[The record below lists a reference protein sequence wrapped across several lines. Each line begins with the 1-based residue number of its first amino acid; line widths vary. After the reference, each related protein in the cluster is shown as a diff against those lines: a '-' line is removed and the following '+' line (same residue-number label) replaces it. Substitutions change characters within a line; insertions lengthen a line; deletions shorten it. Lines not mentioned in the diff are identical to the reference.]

1 MSLLMS
7 LYMAVLFFLL
17 VPGVL
22 VTLPPGGKKMTVAF
36 THAVVFALVYYLTHK
51 AVYRMLAPYEAFTD
65 LKNDGEVCVAN
76 GDCKSNNCLAK
87 KCVAV
92 PK

>member
-22 VTLPPGGKKMTVAF
+22 VTLPPGGKTMTVAF
-36 THAVVFALVYYLTHK
+36 THAVVFALIYYLTHK
-51 AVYRMLAPYEAFTD
+51 AVHRMLAPYEAFQD
-65 LKNDGEVCVAN
+65 EKVEKDMKKAAN
-76 GDCKSNNCLAK
+76 KVNE
-87 KCVAV
+87 V

>member
-1 MSLLMS
+1 MS

-51 AVYRMLAPYEAFTD
+51 AVYRMLAPYEAFQD
-65 LKNDGEVCVAN
+65 QKAAVATACTN
-76 GDCKSNNCLAK
+76 G
-87 KCVAV
+87 KCVGGA
-92 PK
+92 KANATCTKTADC

>member
-1 MSLLMS
+1 MS

-51 AVYRMLAPYEAFTD
+51 AVYRMVAPYEAFQD
-65 LKNDGEVCVAN
+65 EKAAAPA
-76 GDCKSNNCLAK
+76 CKAG
-87 KCVAV
+87 KCVGGAKAGANCMKV
-92 PK
+92 ADCQ